1 LRLLTIIIVLLL
13 PLFFFGQEYKLSG
26 TVKDQSGLE
35 LPDVNIKIKD
45 TNIGTITNFDG
56 YFEFELKEGN
66 YTLIF
71 EILSFEKKEVEVIL
85 TENINISVQLKDNEV
100 DLEDVI
106 VRAKIE
112 KTDVRSTQM
121 SANSLSAETIKKVPV
136 VLGEPDVI
144 RSLVQLPGV
153 SSAGE
158 GASGFN
164 VRGGG
169 ADQNLI
175 LVDDATVF
183 NSSHLFG
190 LFSIFNPDAIKDLTL
205 YKGGIP
211 SKYGGRVSSVLD
223 IQQRSGNPDK
233 FSGEGSI
240 GVVSSKL
247 LLEGPLND
255 GKTTYLISGRSSY
268 AHLFLQLADNPNSA
282 YFYDLNAKVN
292 HRFSEKN
299 NLSVSAY
306 FGRDVININDNF
318 VNTFGTTFISTRWTH
333 TFNENLYSN
342 MSFIAN
348 DYLYNLN
355 LDSVG
360 FEFDSGVRNLNYK
373 YSFNYLAGDEINLE
387 FGIESFLH
395 EFNPGNIRPNSETSG
410 ITSRQLTKNYANEN
424 ALFFDVDHELTNKL
438 SMRYGL
444 RLSAFLRQG
453 QRKINV
459 YENDLPVVFNPSFGI
474 YEQADPIETVSASR
488 SEVLNSFINL
498 EPRLAFT
505 YALNDDHSIKIGYNR
520 MVQNLHLI
528 TNSSSPT
535 PLDVWT
541 PSGQFIDPQIL
552 DQIAIGYFSN
562 LSEDKFSI
570 ETELFYRKIDNTIDF
585 IDGANLIANEFIE
598 RDILIGEG
606 RAYGWE
612 FLFKKNSGKLTGWIA
627 YTLSRSEQRTPGR
640 TADEPGINNGDWYLN
655 NFDKTH
661 DVSIIASYELDDRW
675 EFNLNFIAQTG
686 QPVNFPVGQYQFQD
700 LTIPVFEGRNLNRL
714 PTFHRLDL
722 GVNHYPRKYKDK
734 SWSAYW
740 NFSIYNAYN
749 RMNANSI
756 IFRQDQQ
763 TGDNEAVRLAIFGI
777 VPALSYNIKF

>member
-1 LRLLTIIIVLLL
+1 MKIPITLIL
-13 PLFFFGQEYKLSG
+13 LFFHFLIFAQEYRLSG
-26 TVKDQSGLE
+26 TVSDQSGFE
-35 LPDVNIKIKD
+35 LPDVNITIKG
-45 TNIGTITNFDG
+45 TNIGTVTDF
-56 YFEFELKEGN
+56 EGN
-66 YTLIF
+66 F
-71 EILSFEKKEVEVIL
+71 EIKLEKGQYILRFQSLSFETKEININL
-85 TENINISVQLKDNEV
+85 TENKSITIPLADSQEQ
-100 DLEDVI
+100 LEDVI
-106 VRAKIE
+106 VRTKIE

-121 SANSLSAETIKKVPV
+121 SANSLTSETIKKVPV

-144 RSLVQLPGV
+144 RSLIQLPGV

-175 LVDDATVF
+175 LVDEATIF

-190 LFSIFNPDAIKDLTL
+190 LFSIFNPDAIKNLTL

-211 SKYGGRVSSVLD
+211 ANYGGRVSSVLD

-247 LLEGPLND
+247 LLEGPINK
-255 GKTTYLISGRSSY
+255 GKTTYLVSGRSSY

-292 HRFSEKN
+292 HRIDKNN
-299 NLSVSAY
+299 NLSLSAY
-306 FGRDVININDNF
+306 FGRDVISINDNF
-318 VNTFGTTFISTRWTH
+318 VNTFGTTFVSARWSH
-333 TFNENLYSN
+333 TFNENLFSN
-342 MSFIAN
+342 MSFIVN
-348 DYLYNLN
+348 DYFYNLN

-373 YSFNYLAGDEINLE
+373 YAFNYLLNNEVSFD

-395 EFNPGNIRPNSETSG
+395 EFNPGNIRPNAATSG
-410 ITSRQLTKNYANEN
+410 ILSRQLTKNYANEN
-424 ALFFDVDHELTNKL
+424 AVFFDVDQELTNRL
-438 SMRYGL
+438 SIRYGF

-459 YENDLPVVFNPSFGI
+459 YEDDLPVLYNSSFGI
-474 YEQADPIETVSASR
+474 YEQADPIDVISASR
-488 SEVLNSFINL
+488 SEVLNSFINF
-498 EPRLAFT
+498 EPRVSLA
-505 YALNDDHSIKIGYNR
+505 YAFNDNHSVKLGYNR

-552 DQIAIGYFSN
+552 DQIAVGYFSN
-562 LSEDKFSI
+562 LKEDKFSV

-598 RDILIGEG
+598 RDILMGEG

-612 FLFKKNSGKLTGWIA
+612 FLFKKNTGKLTGWIA

-640 TADEPGINNGDWYLN
+640 TPDEPGINNGKWYLN

-661 DVSIIASYELDDRW
+661 DVSVVASYELDDRW

-714 PTFHRLDL
+714 PTFHRLDF

-734 SWSAYW
+734 SWKAYW

-763 TGDNEAVRLAIFGI
+763 SGQNEAVRLAIFGI